1 MLFEAAGKFRRL
13 HLVDALGLLPR
24 NELVMMKMAQ
34 EFEER
39 GEPPGVSD
47 LARRMRISAPAASRT
62 LRRLRE
68 KQYVECTV
76 DDDDRRNT
84 CVAVTPVG
92 RAALGENMRKV
103 TDFLDRAL
111 SHLSDEDLEQY
122 FFLFDKIYEG
132 VRAELVKME
141 AGTADYQ
148 QKTTEGK
155 DRNQC
160 FGY

>member
-34 EFEER
+34 EFVEQGER
-39 GEPPGVSD
+39 PGVSD
-47 LARRMRISAPAASRT
+47 LAKRMRISMPAASRT

-68 KQYVECTV
+68 KQYVACTV

-84 CVAVTPVG
+84 CVAVTQAG
-92 RAALGENMRKV
+92 RAALEENMHKV
-103 TDFLDRAL
+103 TDFLDCAL
-111 SHLSDEDLEQY
+111 SHLSDEELEQY

-132 VRAELVKME
+132 MRAELSEMKAKT
-141 AGTADYQ
+141 AGSQPNTDRR
-148 QKTTEGK
+148 EG
-155 DRNQC
+155 
-160 FGY
+160 